1 MSTLVALSF
10 RRRRMTLALMAL
22 LLLAGVMAYANLP
35 KQGQP
40 DLDIPALFVTTTLPG
55 ASPEEAD
62 ALLVRPIEARLRGIV
77 GLSRITS
84 TASAGT
90 ARVVL
95 EFRDGWDRTATLAD
109 LRDRMARAQA
119 DLPAEASQIT
129 IEAINLSELPV
140 LVVGISGDVAE
151 GALRE
156 LARQLQTL
164 LEALHEVQAVRPV
177 GLRDRAFDII
187 VAPETLAARG
197 LSPDEIAPHVARA
210 LQAQPLGQ
218 IEAVHGSASLRIS
231 EDSTAATLGALPIRA
246 EGGAVLRLGDV
257 AVLRQGLAEPVLR
270 VWQNGA
276 PAILLEI
283 VKTPGADASRTAR
296 AAGAVIA
303 DARASWP
310 ADIRALVQ
318 IETGLDE
325 SARTAE
331 TVAQLEGAVATAVAL
346 VLAVVLIALG
356 LRAALL
362 VGLAVP
368 VSFLM
373 AFAGFGLAGIA
384 ISNMVMFGLI
394 LAVGMLVDSAIVV
407 TEEAETRMAGGE
419 APDAAFAGAAA
430 RLFWP
435 VTAATGTT
443 LCVFLP
449 MLFWPGVTG
458 AFMSGLPI
466 TLIFVL
472 GASLM
477 AALVFL
483 PALGGLVARKRA
495 PRPAVHAAPKPG
507 TYARLILPLIARPL
521 PALGTAGGIG
531 AAVVAVFMLYGQHN
545 HGTEFFTEVEP
556 ERIVVHVRARG
567 DLALEERAAMVAAV
581 AARLQSV
588 EGIGQVFSLAG
599 EGGLTT
605 LDGAPRDGVGR
616 LHVELARWG
625 TRPAGR
631 DVVRAVEA
639 ATTGVPGA
647 IVEVVAEDGGPGAG
661 KPVHLRLQ
669 AENRQELE
677 SAARIV
683 AARMAGDARLRDL
696 DDTLPLPGI
705 DWAITPH
712 GEVLART
719 GANRAAVAGMVRLA
733 TGGVVL
739 HHIRLPGEDRET
751 EIRLRLP
758 SAHRSIDALAALPM
772 ATPAGTLPLASLAR
786 IEPVAAEGP
795 VLRIDGRRAV
805 ELRAALSKGT
815 QAADIVA
822 DFSEWLARDT
832 TLPAGV
838 TWTWAGEQEDQDES
852 AQFLMVAFAAALGL
866 MFLILLALFNSF
878 YNSALVLLAVVLSV
892 AGVLAGK
899 LLMGIPFSIL
909 MSGTGVLALA
919 GLIVNHNIVLIDAVH
934 ERARTLPPIEAIAA
948 AAASRLRPILL
959 TTATTVAGLLPM
971 MLGLSFDL
979 GTLAFSLD
987 APAALMWKPLATAIV
1002 FGLVLATPLTLILT
1016 PALLALRVHAAKG
1029 WRRLRANGGVPV
1041 AA

>member
-1 MSTLVALSF
+1 MSAPANLIALALA
-10 RRRRMTLALMAL
+10 RRRMTLALMAL
-22 LLLAGVMAYANLP
+22 LLIAGAMAYASLP

-62 ALLVRPIEARLRGIV
+62 ALLVRPIEARLRGTP
-77 GLSRITS
+77 GLSRMTS
-84 TASAGT
+84 TASPGAG
-90 ARVVL
+90 RIVL

-109 LRDRMARAQA
+109 LRDRAARAQA
-119 DLPAEASQIT
+119 DLPVAASQIA

-140 LVVGISGDVAE
+140 LVVGLSGDLTE
-151 GALRE
+151 GALRD
-156 LARQLQTL
+156 LARDMQAR
-164 LEALHEVQAVRPV
+164 LEALPEVQSVRPI
-177 GLRDRAFDII
+177 GLRDRALDVV
-187 VAPETLAARG
+187 VAPEALAVRG
-197 LSPDEIAPHVARA
+197 LTLNEIAPRVTGA

-218 IEAVHGSASLRIS
+218 LDSAHG
-231 EDSTAATLGALPIRA
+231 TAALRLQDDPAFAMLEALPIRT
-246 EGGAVLRLGDV
+246 EGPAALRLADV
-257 AVLRQGLAEPVLR
+257 AELRQGLAEPVLR

-283 VKTPGADASRTAR
+283 VKTPGADAGRAASAVRAAIAHAR
-296 AAGAVIA
+296 AG
-303 DARASWP
+303 WP
-310 ADIRALVQ
+310 TDIQALVRVD
-318 IETGLDE
+318 TGMDE

-346 VLAVVLIALG
+346 VLAVVLLALG
-356 LRAALL
+356 IRAALL

-368 VSFLM
+368 ASFLM

-384 ISNMVMFGLI
+384 ITNMVMFGLI
-394 LAVGMLVDSAIVV
+394 LAVGILVDSAIVV

-419 APDAAFAGAAA
+419 APDTAFAGAAA

-435 VTAATGTT
+435 VTAATATT

-472 GASLM
+472 CASLI

-483 PALGGLVARKRA
+483 PALGGLLAGKR
-495 PRPAVHAAPKPG
+495 RRHHVTRTPG
-507 TYARLILPLIARPL
+507 AYARFIRGLIARPL
-521 PALGTAGGIG
+521 PALGTAAGIG
-531 AAVVAVFMLYGQHN
+531 AAVVAVFLFYGHHN

-567 DLALEERAAMVAAV
+567 DHALDERAAMVAAV
-581 AARLQSV
+581 AARLEEV
-588 EGIGQVFSLAG
+588 GGIGQVFVFAG
-599 EGGLTT
+599 AGGLTT
-605 LDGAPRDGVGR
+605 MDGVPRDGIGR
-616 LHVELARWG
+616 LHVELAPWG
-625 TRPAGR
+625 GRPAGR
-631 DVVRAVEA
+631 AVVQAIA
-639 ATTGVPGA
+639 AAAAGVPGV

-661 KPVHLRLQ
+661 KPVHLRLHAEDRQ
-669 AENRQELE
+669 ALE
-677 SAARIV
+677 TAARIV
-683 AARMAGDARLRDL
+683 AARMAGDARLRDPE
-696 DDTLPLPGI
+696 DTLPLPGI
-705 DWAITPH
+705 DWTITLDA
-712 GEVLART
+712 EAMART
-719 GANRAAVAGMVRLA
+719 GVDRAAVAGVVRLA

-739 HHIRLPGEDRET
+739 HRIRLPGEDRET

-758 SAHRSIDALAALPM
+758 SDHRSLDALGALPV
-772 ATPAGTLPLASLAR
+772 ATPAGTLPLAALAR
-786 IEPVAAEGP
+786 IEPVAAQGP
-795 VLRIDGRRAV
+795 VLRIDGRRTA
-805 ELRAALSKGT
+805 ELRAGLATGEN
-815 QAADIVA
+815 AAHIVA
-822 DFSEWLARDT
+822 DYSEWMSREAS
-832 TLPAGV
+832 LPPGV

-852 AQFLMVAFAAALGL
+852 AQFLLAAFAAALGL

-878 YNSALVLLAVVLSV
+878 YNSLLVLLAVVLSV

-919 GLIVNHNIVLIDAVH
+919 GLIVNHNIVLIDAVR
-934 ERARTLPPIEAIAA
+934 ERARTLPPIEAIAT

-979 GTLAFSLD
+979 GTLAFSLN

-1002 FGLVLATPLTLILT
+1002 FGLAFATPLTLILT
-1016 PALLALRVHAAKG
+1016 PALLALRVHAAEG
-1029 WRRLRANGGVPV
+1029 WHRLRGNGGVPV
-1041 AA
+1041 TA

>member
-1 MSTLVALSF
+1 MFTPATLITLAF
-10 RRRRMTLALMAL
+10 ARRRMTLTLMTL
-22 LLLAGVMAYANLP
+22 LLVAGAMAYASLP

-62 ALLVRPIEARLRGIV
+62 ALLVQPIEARLRGIE
-77 GLSRITS
+77 GLSRMTS
-84 TASAGT
+84 TASPGAG
-90 ARVVL
+90 RIVL

-109 LRDRMARAQA
+109 LRDRAARAQA
-119 DLPAEASQIT
+119 DLPVDASQIA

-140 LVVGISGDVAE
+140 LVVGLSVDVAE
-151 GALRE
+151 GALRA
-156 LARQLQTL
+156 LARDLQTR
-164 LEALHEVQAVRPV
+164 LEALPEVQTVRPI
-177 GLRDRAFDII
+177 GLRDRAFDVV
-187 VAPETLAARG
+187 VAPEALAARG
-197 LSPDEIAPHVARA
+197 LTLDEIAPPVTGA

-218 IEAVHGSASLRIS
+218 LEAAHG
-231 EDSTAATLGALPIRA
+231 TAALRLRDDPAFAMLEALPIRS
-246 EGGAVLRLGDV
+246 EGPAALRLGDV
-257 AVLRQGLAEPVLR
+257 AELRQRLAEPVLR
-270 VWQNGA
+270 VWQDGV

-283 VKTPGADASRTAR
+283 IKTPGADAGRTAR
-296 AAGAVIA
+296 AVRAAIA
-303 DARASWP
+303 EARAGWP
-310 ADIRALVQ
+310 TDIQALVRMD
-318 IETGLDE
+318 TGMDD

-346 VLAVVLIALG
+346 VLAVVLLALG

-368 VSFLM
+368 ASFLM

-384 ISNMVMFGLI
+384 ITNMVMFGLI

-407 TEEAETRMAGGE
+407 TEEAETRLAAGE
-419 APDAAFAGAAA
+419 TPDTAFAGAAA

-435 VTAATGTT
+435 VTAATATT

-449 MLFWPGVTG
+449 MLVWPGVTG

-466 TLIFVL
+466 MLIFVL
-472 GASLM
+472 CSSLI

-483 PALGGLVARKRA
+483 PVLGGLLAGKR
-495 PRPAVHAAPKPG
+495 RRHRVTRTPG
-507 TYARLILPLIARPL
+507 AYARVIRGLIARPL

-531 AAVVAVFMLYGQHN
+531 SAVVAVFVLYGQHN

-567 DLALEERAAMVAAV
+567 DHALEERATMVEAV

-588 EGIGQVFSLAG
+588 EGIGHVFAFAG
-599 EGGLTT
+599 AGGLTT
-605 LDGAPRDGVGR
+605 LDGAPRDGIGR
-616 LHVELARWG
+616 LHVELAPWG
-625 TRPAGR
+625 NRPAGQAM
-631 DVVRAVEA
+631 VRAIEA
-639 ATTGVPGA
+639 ATAGVPGV

-661 KPVHLRLQ
+661 KPVHLRLHAEDRQ
-669 AENRQELE
+669 ALE
-677 SAARIV
+677 TAAWIV
-683 AARMAGDARLRDL
+683 AARMAGDARLRDPH
-696 DDTLPLPGI
+696 DTLPLPGI
-705 DWAITPH
+705 DWAIIPDP
-712 GEVLART
+712 EAMART
-719 GANRAAVAGMVRLA
+719 GADRAAVAGIVRLA
-733 TGGVVL
+733 TGGLVL
-739 HHIRLPGEDRET
+739 HRIRLQREDRET

-758 SAHRSIDALAALPM
+758 SDHRSFDALRALPV
-772 ATPAGTLPLASLAR
+772 ATPAGTLQLAALAR
-786 IEPVAAEGP
+786 IEPVAAQGP

-805 ELRAALSKGT
+805 ELRAGVVPGENAT
-815 QAADIVA
+815 RIVA
-822 DFSEWLARDT
+822 DYSDWLSGGA
-832 TLPAGV
+832 TLPPGV

-852 AQFLMVAFAAALGL
+852 AQFLLAAFAAALGL

-878 YNSALVLLAVVLSV
+878 YASALVLLAVVLSV
-892 AGVLAGK
+892 AGVLVGK
-899 LLMGIPFSIL
+899 LVMGIPFSIL

-919 GLIVNHNIVLIDAVH
+919 GLIVNHNIVLIDAVRD
-934 ERARTLPPIEAIAA
+934 RARTLPPLEAITD

-979 GTLAFSLD
+979 GTFTFSLN

-1016 PALLALRVHAAKG
+1016 PALLALREHAPEG
-1029 WRRLRANGGVPV
+1029 WRRLRANRDAPV